1 MSDILVAFATK
12 AGSTEEVAAAIA
24 DALRESGNTVDLRRA
39 RDVREPASRWRCIV
53 LGATIYSGRWHRDA
67 HRFLKRHR
75 GELGR
80 VPVAIFGMGP
90 RSPDE
95 EAWQR
100 SRNQLDR
107 ALAKRS
113 WLTPVAEVVFGGADP
128 PERRQSTRRDLRDW
142 AAIKK
147 WAREISAIAASHPAS
162 TAEL

>member
-39 RDVREPASRWRCIV
+39 RDVREPVSRWRCIV
-53 LGATIYSGRWHRDA
+53 LGAPIYSGRWHRDA
-67 HRFLKRHR
+67 RRFLKRHR

-142 AAIKK
+142 AAIEK

>member
-24 DALRESGNTVDLRRA
+24 GALRKAGNLVDLRRA
-39 RDVREPASRWRCIV
+39 RDVHESASRWRCIV
-53 LGATIYSGRWHRDA
+53 LGAPVYSGRWHRDA

-75 GELGR
+75 DELER

-90 RSPDE
+90 RSPEE

-128 PERRQSTRRDLRDW
+128 PKRRQTTRRDLRDW
-142 AAIKK
+142 AAIEK
-147 WAREISAIAASHPAS
+147 WAREVSAIAASHPAS
-162 TAEL
+162 TA